1 MLEIKPF
8 TPSDL
13 DVVTRLAREQDF
25 APGVGDIEIYA
36 NTDRQGI
43 WLAWLDN
50 EPVGCI
56 AAVTYNPGYAFIG
69 LFAVKSEYQG
79 QGVGRRLWEH
89 ALETLSNVDCIGLE
103 AAVQMVSFYEK
114 AGFEKDCVTTRRQKM
129 CLSDQS
135 EHPNTSLL
143 RRSDISVVPLRDVSL
158 EAIQRYDERHEI
170 SPRPHFL
177 EQWLRHK
184 AGEVF
189 VAMDG
194 KGECHGYVRIRPCL
208 LPIGEGWR
216 VGPLLAEEEAMASLL
231 LNNAMDR
238 HKGVVLIDTPGFN
251 LAAKTITKAK
261 GFKPMATTVRMYKG
275 VMPQPQGHDSN
286 VYGLACLELG

>member
-25 APGVGDIEIYA
+25 APGVGDIE
-36 NTDRQGI
+36 
-43 WLAWLDN
+43 
-50 EPVGCI
+50 PVGCI
-56 AAVTYNPGYAFIG
+56 AAVTYNPGDAFIG
-69 LFAVKSEYQG
+69 LFAVKSEHQG
-79 QGVGRRLWEH
+79 QGVGRRLWDH
-89 ALETLSNVDCIGLE
+89 ALETLSNVACIGLE
-103 AAVQMVSFYEK
+103 AAVQVVSFYEK
-114 AGFEKDCVTTRRQKM
+114 AGFGKDCVTTRRQKM

-189 VAMDG
+189 VAPPAPHWRRLEGGTSASRRRGHGPPQGSGADRHPRLPPCRQDDQQ
-194 KGECHGYVRIRPCL
+194 GERLQTDSHNGALVQGRDAATARPRWQRLWPCL
-208 LPIGEGWR
+208 PRAGLIASIR
-216 VGPLLAEEEAMASLL
+216 ANSCTAE
-231 LNNAMDR
+231 
-238 HKGVVLIDTPGFN
+238 GFN
-251 LAAKTITKAK
+251 
-261 GFKPMATTVRMYKG
+261 GTTT
-275 VMPQPQGHDSN
+275 QT
-286 VYGLACLELG
+286 L

>member
-8 TPSDL
+8 TSSDL
-13 DVVTRLAREQDF
+13 DFVTGLAREQGF

-43 WLAWLDN
+43 WLAWENNQPL
-50 EPVGCI
+50 GCI

-69 LFAVKSEYQG
+69 LFVVKQDHRG
-79 QGVGRRLWEH
+79 QGIGHRLWRH
-89 ALETLSNVDCIGLE
+89 ALQTLNSVECIGLE
-103 AAVQMVSFYEK
+103 AAVQMVGFYEK
-114 AGFEKDCVTTRRQKM
+114 AGFQKDCVTTRRQM
-129 CLSDQS
+129 LCLSDQS
-135 EHPNTSLL
+135 NNPNTTLL
-143 RRSDISVVPLRDVSL
+143 HRSDINVVSLRDISL

-177 EQWLRHK
+177 ELWLRHK

-189 VAMDG
+189 VAMDT

-208 LPIGEGWR
+208 LPIGDGWR
-216 VGPLLAEEEAMASLL
+216 VGPWLAEDAGMASLL

-238 HKGVVLIDTPGFN
+238 HKGVVLIDTPGHN
-251 LAAKTITKAK
+251 HSAKTLTTAK
-261 GFKPMATTVRMYKG
+261 GFKPMGSTVRMYKG
-275 VMPQPQGHDSN
+275 VIPKGHDRN